1 MDDVELIELAPD
13 SGARRRRRRRRK
25 GRKAG
30 SVSPSNKN
38 YSLISAANILSS
50 AAREDGLYN
59 NEAPSSP
66 SSFAGRKGGRKMS
79 ALELDVGEEF
89 HHLASCSTG
98 TPGSLDSSRSL
109 WELGTV
115 EADEDEILL
124 SPQISARRQSSGAPD
139 VNKITAGIDEILR
152 SIPAKFGKSDLSR
165 LCVPKQQ
172 SNRLCIDS
180 VPRGS
185 YDLFSGIT
193 SFFET
198 VKSSVS
204 ESFDTLASKL
214 LLAEPPREVALVLQS
229 LSKREESGII
239 PSSSVPALNRRQRR
253 TLQRTNVS
261 C

>member
-13 SGARRRRRRRRK
+13 SCARRRRRRRRK
-25 GRKAG
+25 GRKAASG
-30 SVSPSNKN
+30 SPSNKN

-98 TPGSLDSSRSL
+98 TPGSLDSSKSL

-115 EADEDEILL
+115 EAEEDEILL
-124 SPQISARRQSSGAPD
+124 TPQISARRQSSGAPD
-139 VNKITAGIDEILR
+139 VNQITAGIDEILR
-152 SIPAKFGKSDLSR
+152 SIPTKFGKSDLSR

-185 YDLFSGIT
+185 DLFSGIT
-193 SFFET
+193 SLFES
-198 VKSSVS
+198 VKSTVS
-204 ESFDTLASKL
+204 ESFDALASKL
-214 LLAEPPREVALVLQS
+214 LLAEPPQEVALVLQS